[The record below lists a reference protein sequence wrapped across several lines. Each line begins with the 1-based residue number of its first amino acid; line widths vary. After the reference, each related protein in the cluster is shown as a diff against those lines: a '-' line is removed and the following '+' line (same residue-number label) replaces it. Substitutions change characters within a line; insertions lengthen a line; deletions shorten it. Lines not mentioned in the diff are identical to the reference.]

1 MTATRIL
8 LPNRTLTRLLG
19 TLTLRQQLGLA
30 MAAGVLGL
38 TLLSSVASAWQ
49 GSRQVRDTIIQQS
62 LRVTASLANQSKLA
76 LLSGAA
82 DNASEAVAATLAFPD
97 VLRVEIYGPAGR
109 LLLAK
114 GVGAA
119 SPTPTA
125 QGWREPPPREAYLQ
139 NELDDTWRFVAPVWS
154 TRSSTPFDVQPASD
168 EFLGHAVVV
177 LSKSTMR
184 QMVGNIVLV
193 NVLSSLFFAGL
204 FMFVVRLLSVRLTRP
219 LHTLSRAMER
229 AERGEVDV
237 RTLAEG
243 PRDIQGMSHAFN
255 RMIAALQE
263 RGEELQRHRGQ
274 LEVLVQERT
283 AQLREAKERAE
294 VASQAKSDFLTR
306 MSHELRTPLNAIM
319 GYAQILR
326 MDRSLNERQ
335 FNCLGTI
342 HGSGEHLLTLITDIL
357 DLSQIEAGKT
367 ELFPT
372 PVDPRAMSRML
383 DDLIRIKAAE
393 KQLTFLTDCSDN
405 LPPALLMDEKRMRQ
419 VLLNLLGNAVK
430 FTQQGL
436 VQLHIQRLDDGLQL
450 GMARVRFTVQDSG
463 PGIAP
468 QDQQRV
474 FEPFEQAGDS
484 RSRAAGTGLGLAI
497 SRQLVRL
504 MGGDLHLRSEVG
516 VGSQFWFDLSLPLGE
531 APLAN
536 TVHTLPRVTGYTGPR
551 RHILIVDDVPANRHM
566 LVDLLQPLGF
576 DTAEAVD
583 GQDALQQVAA
593 HQPDLILM
601 DLAMPVMDGLSATRH
616 LRADLR
622 HAKLPIIALT
632 ANASAA
638 HHGQAMDAGAS
649 DFVSKPFD
657 SQDLLAKVGHCLNLS
672 WTQDHTPA

>member
-1 MTATRIL
+1 MTEVRIP
-8 LPNRTLTRLLG
+8 LPVRSLTRLLG
-19 TLTLRQQLGLA
+19 TMTLRQQLGLA

-38 TLLSSVASAWQ
+38 TLLSTAASAWQ

-82 DNASEAVAATLAFPD
+82 DNANEAVAATLAFPD
-97 VLRVEIYGPAGR
+97 VLRVEIYSQTGR

-114 GVGAA
+114 GVGAQA
-119 SPTPTA
+119 PTPTA
-125 QGWREPPPREAYLQ
+125 AWQEPPPREAYLQ
-139 NELDDTWRFVAPVWS
+139 SDTDDTWRFVAPVWS
-154 TRSSTPFDVQPASD
+154 TRSSTPFDVQTASD

-193 NVLSSLFFAGL
+193 NILSSLFFAGL
-204 FMFVVRLLSVRLTRP
+204 FMLVVRMLSVRLTRP

-229 AERGEVDV
+229 AERGEVEV

-263 RGEELQRHRGQ
+263 RGEEVQRHRGQ
-274 LEVLVQERT
+274 LEMLVGERT
-283 AQLREAKERAE
+283 AQLQVAKERAE
-294 VASQAKSDFLTR
+294 VASAAKSDFLTR

-326 MDRSLNERQ
+326 MDRTLNERQ

-372 PVDPRAMSRML
+372 PVDPRALARML

-405 LPPALLMDEKRMRQ
+405 LPPALLVDEKRLRQ

-430 FTQQGL
+430 FTPQGL
-436 VQLHIQRLDDGLQL
+436 VQLHIQRMDDGLQV
-450 GMARVRFTVQDSG
+450 GMARVRFSVQDSG
-463 PGIAP
+463 QGIDP
-468 QDQQRV
+468 KDQQRI

-504 MGGDLHLRSEVG
+504 MGGELRLRSEVG
-516 VGSQFWFDLSLPLGE
+516 VGSQFWFELNLPLGQE
-531 APLAN
+531 LPAQ
-536 TVHTLPRVTGYTGPR
+536 TVSTLPRMVGYEGPR
-551 RHILIVDDVPANRHM
+551 RRILIVDDVAANRCM
-566 LVDLLQPLGF
+566 LNDLLQPLGF
-576 DTAEAVD
+576 DTVEAAD
-583 GQDALQQVAA
+583 GQEAIQQVESQ
-593 HQPDLILM
+593 HPDLILM
-601 DLAMPVMDGLSATRH
+601 DLAMPVMDGLEATRH
-616 LRADLR
+616 LRAQAT
-622 HAKLPIIALT
+622 HAQLPIIALT
-632 ANASAA
+632 AHASSA
-638 HHGQAMDAGAS
+638 HHRQAMEAGAT

-657 SQDLLAKVGHCLNLS
+657 SQDLLAKLGTCLSLD
-672 WTQDHTPA
+672 WTPDTTPA